1 MHPSQMKIQNTH
13 SGQVRDSWNTCIL
26 YTLPVDHPLA
36 VFLTWDV
43 GPVGKPVAVMKCL
56 VACPIHPTVWAELHL
71 CPAMVFVIT
80 ANVADMVPLD

>member
-1 MHPSQMKIQNTH
+1 MHPSQKKIQNTH

-43 GPVGKPVAVMKCL
+43 GPAVKPVAVMKTMD
-56 VACPIHPTVWAELHL
+56 VCPIHPTVSAAQHL
-71 CPAMVFVIT
+71 CPATMFVIT
-80 ANVADMVPLD
+80 ADVAATVPLD